1 MTMGSYER
9 ESRDI
14 LGPAFSLLCNAA
26 AAGKIDQQKMKDIA
40 SQLHE
45 KVGGNHRLR
54 NGSGESEMRA
64 VISDWYQFEACN
76 MTRENALQ
84 KLLAILEDPS
94 VELKPL
100 AKEIKQSISKT
111 QENIIPA
118 DDTHKTAEKVG
129 FYNP

>member
-1 MTMGSYER
+1 MTMGTFER
-9 ESRDI
+9 KSRDI

-26 AAGKIDQQKMKDIA
+26 AEDKIDQQKMRDIA
-40 SQLHE
+40 SQLHK
-45 KVGGNHRLR
+45 KVGGKHRQR

-64 VISDWYQFEACN
+64 VLSDWYNFELYDL
-76 MTRENALQ
+76 TRENALQ
-84 KLLAILEDPS
+84 KLLAVLEHSS

>member
-1 MTMGSYER
+1 MGTFER
-9 ESRDI
+9 KSRDI

-26 AAGKIDQQKMKDIA
+26 AEDIIDQQKMRDIA
-40 SQLHE
+40 SQLHM
-45 KVGGNHRLR
+45 KVYGRHRQR

-64 VISDWYQFEACN
+64 VISDWYQFELYD

-84 KLLAILEDPS
+84 KLLTVLEHSS

-111 QENIIPA
+111 QENIILA
-118 DDTHKTAEKVG
+118 DVTHKTAEKVG